1 MSFENLL
8 LHSGELIQYMRN
20 KGYSESYI
28 LLLKTEINWL
38 KKNGDAVD
46 SYESACKVRE
56 EQTSSY
62 DMRRR
67 YHLEY
72 GILKRFDIDGVYP
85 DFRRKEPLIKRGAY
99 YKLNLEFKEVID
111 LYQYADLQRG
121 LKRSTVKGN
130 ASCGACFLHAMQKK
144 GIFCLSEIGEEAAMS
159 FFADSSGNVILSSGY
174 KKQIA
179 AVLKADLGKY
189 TSDARRILAYLPRI
203 RPKRKNIPYLQPEET
218 ECLHEA
224 LDSDSVSTLLL
235 RNKAIGT
242 LLFFTGLRAC
252 DIAGLTL
259 DEIDWERDEIRI
271 NQNKTEIPLILPLS
285 AMVGNA
291 LYDYITLERPESNN
305 PHVFLGVC
313 RPHDPITAGAI
324 WQISSKV
331 YDAASIRMSKCER
344 RGSHLFRYNAATTF
358 IENGISR
365 PVASATLGHE
375 DPASLDYYTFADIKH
390 LRECALS
397 IERYSAKEGVFDI

>member
-8 LHSGELIQYMRN
+8 LHSSELIQYMRDN
-20 KGYSESYI
+20 GYSESYI

-38 KKNGDAVD
+38 KKNGDSVD
-46 SYESACKVRE
+46 SYESACMVRE
-56 EQTSSY
+56 GQTYSY
-62 DMRRR
+62 DMKRR

-99 YKLNLEFKEVID
+99 YQLNSEFKEVID
-111 LYQYADLQRG
+111 LYQDVDLRRG
-121 LKRSTVKGN
+121 LKQLTVKGN
-130 ASCGACFLHAMQKK
+130 ASGGACFLLAMQKE
-144 GIFCLSEIGEEAAMS
+144 GISCLSEIREEAAMS
-159 FFADSSGNVILSSGY
+159 FFADSSGNVVLSSGY

-179 AVLKADLGKY
+179 AVLRADLDEY

-218 ECLHEA
+218 ERLHEA
-224 LDSDSVSTLLL
+224 LDSDSVSALSL

-259 DEIDWERDEIRI
+259 GEIDWERDEIGI
-271 NQNKTEIPLILPLS
+271 VQNKTDVPLILPLS

-291 LYDYITLERPESNN
+291 LYDYITLERPESND
-305 PHVFLGVC
+305 PHVFLGVS

-324 WQISSKV
+324 WLISSKV
-331 YDAASIRMSKCER
+331 YDAVSIRMSKGER

-358 IENGISR
+358 IGNGIPR
-365 PVASATLGHE
+365 PVASAVLGHE

-397 IERYSAKEGVFDI
+397 IERFPVKEGVFDI

>member
-1 MSFENLL
+1 
-8 LHSGELIQYMRN
+8 
-20 KGYSESYI
+20 
-28 LLLKTEINWL
+28 
-38 KKNGDAVD
+38 
-46 SYESACKVRE
+46 
-56 EQTSSY
+56 
-62 DMRRR
+62 
-67 YHLEY
+67 
-72 GILKRFDIDGVYP
+72 
-85 DFRRKEPLIKRGAY
+85 
-99 YKLNLEFKEVID
+99 
-111 LYQYADLQRG
+111 
-121 LKRSTVKGN
+121 
-130 ASCGACFLHAMQKK
+130 MQKE
-144 GIFCLSEIGEEAAMS
+144 GISCLSEIREEAAIS

-179 AVLKADLGKY
+179 AVLRADLDEY

-218 ECLHEA
+218 ERLHEA
-224 LDSDSVSTLLL
+224 FDSDSVSALSL

-259 DEIDWERDEIRI
+259 GEIDWERDEIGI
-271 NQNKTEIPLILPLS
+271 VQNKTDVPLILPLS

-291 LYDYITLERPESNN
+291 LYDYITLERPESND
-305 PHVFLGVC
+305 PHVFLGVS

-324 WQISSKV
+324 WLISSKV
-331 YDAASIRMSKCER
+331 YDAVSIRMSKGER

-358 IENGISR
+358 IGNGIPR
-365 PVASATLGHE
+365 PVASAVLGHE

-397 IERYSAKEGVFDI
+397 IERFPVKEGVFDI

>member
-8 LHSGELIQYMRN
+8 LHSSELIQYMRDN
-20 KGYSESYI
+20 GYSESYI

-38 KKNGDAVD
+38 KKNGDSVD
-46 SYESACKVRE
+46 SYESACMVRE
-56 EQTSSY
+56 GQTYSY
-62 DMRRR
+62 DMKRR

-99 YKLNLEFKEVID
+99 YQLNSEFKEVID
-111 LYQYADLQRG
+111 LYQDADLRRG
-121 LKRSTVKGN
+121 LKQLTVKGN
-130 ASCGACFLHAMQKK
+130 ASGGACFLLAMQKE
-144 GIFCLSEIGEEAAMS
+144 GISCLSEIREEAAMS
-159 FFADSSGNVILSSGY
+159 FFADSSGNVVLSSGY

-179 AVLKADLGKY
+179 AVLRADLDEY

-218 ECLHEA
+218 ERLHEA
-224 LDSDSVSTLLL
+224 LDSDSVSALSL

-259 DEIDWERDEIRI
+259 GEIDWERDEIGI
-271 NQNKTEIPLILPLS
+271 VQNKTDVPLILPLS

-291 LYDYITLERPESNN
+291 LYDYITLERPESND
-305 PHVFLGVC
+305 PHVFLGVS

-324 WQISSKV
+324 WLISSKV
-331 YDAASIRMSKCER
+331 YDAVSIRMSKGER

-358 IENGISR
+358 IGNGIPR
-365 PVASATLGHE
+365 PVASAVLGHE

-397 IERYSAKEGVFDI
+397 IERFPVKEGVFDI

>member
-1 MSFENLL
+1 MD
-8 LHSGELIQYMRN
+8 
-20 KGYSESYI
+20 SESYI
-28 LLLKTEINWL
+28 RLLKTEINWL

-46 SYESACKVRE
+46 SYETACKVRE
-56 EQTSSY
+56 EQTSSH
-62 DMRRR
+62 DMKRR

-85 DFRRKEPLIKRGAY
+85 DFRKKEPLIKRGAY
-99 YKLNLEFKEVID
+99 YQLNSEYKEVID
-111 LYQYADLQRG
+111 LYQDVGLRHG
-121 LKRSTVKGN
+121 LKQCTIKGN
-130 ASCGACFLHAMQKK
+130 ASCGSCFLLAMQKK
-144 GIFCLSEIGEEAAMS
+144 GIFCLSEIREEAAMS
-159 FFADSSGNVILSSGY
+159 FFTDSSGNVILSSGY

-179 AVLKADLGKY
+179 AVLKSDLDKY

-218 ECLHEA
+218 EHLHEA
-224 LDSDSVSTLLL
+224 LGSDSVSTLRL

-259 DEIDWERDEIRI
+259 DDIDWGRDEIRI
-271 NQNKTEIPLILPLS
+271 VQSKTEVPLILPLS
-285 AMVGNA
+285 AMIGNA
-291 LYDYITLERPESNN
+291 LFDYITLERPESND
-305 PHVFLGVC
+305 PHVFLGVS

-324 WQISSKV
+324 WLISSKV
-331 YDAASIRMSKCER
+331 YDAASIRMSKGER

-358 IENGISR
+358 IENGIPR

-397 IERYSAKEGVFDI
+397 IERFAVKEGVFDI

>member
-8 LHSGELIQYMRN
+8 LHSNELIQHMRDN
-20 KGYSESYI
+20 RYSESYI

-38 KKNGDAVD
+38 KKNGDSVD
-46 SYESACKVRE
+46 SYESACMARE
-56 EQTSSY
+56 GQTSSY
-62 DMRRR
+62 DMKRR

-85 DFRRKEPLIKRGAY
+85 DFRRKESLIKRGAY
-99 YKLNLEFKEVID
+99 FQLNSEFKEVID
-111 LYQYADLQRG
+111 LYQDADLRRG
-121 LKRSTVKGN
+121 LKELTVKGN
-130 ASCGACFLHAMQKK
+130 ASGGACFLLAMQKE
-144 GIFCLSEIGEEAAMS
+144 GISCISAIKEEEAMS

-179 AVLKADLGKY
+179 AVLKADLDKY
-189 TSDARRILAYLPRI
+189 TSDARRILVYLPRT

-218 ECLHEA
+218 ERLHDA
-224 LDSDSVSTLLL
+224 LDSDPMSTLSL

-271 NQNKTEIPLILPLS
+271 IQNKTDVPLTLPLS

-291 LYDYITLERPESNN
+291 IYDYITLERPASND
-305 PHVFLGVC
+305 PHIFLGVS
-313 RPHDPITAGAI
+313 RPHDSITAGAI
-324 WQISSKV
+324 WLISAKV
-331 YDAASIRMSKCER
+331 YDFASIRMSKGER

-358 IENGISR
+358 IGNGIPR
-365 PVASATLGHE
+365 PVASATLGHK

-397 IERYSAKEGVFDI
+397 IEGFSVKEGGA